1 MVLYGLFLTAE
12 VGGQANALLTSTL
25 AGVPLGARLL
35 EVAGVDLLVFAALG
49 AALIG
54 VAALTR
60 WLAPAPPT
68 DTPGAGVVRLLP
80 FGTVLV
86 AAIVPLAAGLYVLTT
101 TAWTVTERS
110 LLRRVL
116 ARKHGP

>member
-1 MVLYGLFLTAE
+1 
-12 VGGQANALLTSTL
+12 
-25 AGVPLGARLL
+25 
-35 EVAGVDLLVFAALG
+35 
-49 AALIG
+49 
-54 VAALTR
+54 
-60 WLAPAPPT
+60 
-68 DTPGAGVVRLLP
+68 
-80 FGTVLV
+80 LV